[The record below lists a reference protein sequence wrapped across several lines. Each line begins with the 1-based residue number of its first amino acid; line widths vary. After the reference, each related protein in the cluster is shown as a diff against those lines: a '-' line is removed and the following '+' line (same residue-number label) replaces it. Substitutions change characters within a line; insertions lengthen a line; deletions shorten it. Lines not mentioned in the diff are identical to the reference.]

1 LHYGSFFGVYKASW
15 LETSCI
21 AVQRTEV
28 LSLGFTDR
36 LRLFASLIDIG
47 AKAQLEVLSGTTS
60 ILELLKLDL
69 VLDNHG
75 RCLVAITPASIADL
89 SEREVE
95 VGTSDTHPVTDTLRV
110 LLQLLSLT
118 QLLASLRLL
127 LCARYGYGTSNFVL
141 FVLGQ
146 FSAGFIWNISLL
158 NICRGLD
165 RLAKQMLRLAVGV
178 LLALNL
184 ETAIAFLA
192 TEEIVVL
199 ASTADPPIIREL
211 KLILGR
217 RVFF

>member
-1 LHYGSFFGVYKASW
+1 MHYGSFFGVYKASW

-146 FSAGFIWNISLL
+146 FSAGFI
-158 NICRGLD
+158 
-165 RLAKQMLRLAVGV
+165 
-178 LLALNL
+178 
-184 ETAIAFLA
+184 
-192 TEEIVVL
+192 
-199 ASTADPPIIREL
+199 
-211 KLILGR
+211 
-217 RVFF
+217 